1 MQQVQTEPEIRTL
14 IPTLSNCLPG
24 EYTDSPTQRAWT
36 LLLPPLL
43 TIASWR
49 RGCDY
54 MDSVQGHSVCFRL
67 LTSHRRQMASRQW
80 GWGSATPP
88 SGEKI
93 PEFPSL
99 FRVTLWNKG
108 LDFKTLACAVVV
120 MFTKHLLC
128 SLIVSVPVNM
138 VPVNRG
144 WRYSPL
150 WTHCFKAFPGVAQKC
165 SGGIPRFGSKSTEV
179 RTQPFPAV
187 CELVIFFLMLVR
199 SITLLQFC
207 SKAFQDSQV
216 TALINYCISC
226 FTYPNYLPV
235 AQTMAFFKFFFFSC
249 SFW

>member
-1 MQQVQTEPEIRTL
+1 MQILQPNGRELHGSRP
-14 IPTLSNCLPG
+14 CLP
-24 EYTDSPTQRAWT
+24 
-36 LLLPPLL
+36 
-43 TIASWR
+43 IASWR

-54 MDSVQGHSVCFRL
+54 VDSVQGHSVCFHL
-67 LTSHRRQMASRQW
+67 LTSHRRQTASRQR
-80 GWGSATPP
+80 GWGLSHTTQWREDPRI
-88 SGEKI
+88 SKCLQGYLME
-93 PEFPSL
+93 
-99 FRVTLWNKG
+99 KG
-108 LDFKTLACAVVV
+108 LDFKTLACAVAVL
-120 MFTKHLLC
+120 FTKHLLR
-128 SLIVSVPVNM
+128 SLIVS

-150 WTHCFKAFPGVAQKC
+150 WTHCFKAFPGVAQKHSC
-165 SGGIPRFGSKSTEV
+165 RIPRFGSKSTEV

-187 CELVIFFLMLVR
+187 CELVSFFLMLVR

>member
-1 MQQVQTEPEIRTL
+1 
-14 IPTLSNCLPG
+14 
-24 EYTDSPTQRAWT
+24 
-36 LLLPPLL
+36 
-43 TIASWR
+43 
-49 RGCDY
+49 
-54 MDSVQGHSVCFRL
+54 
-67 LTSHRRQMASRQW
+67 MASRQW
-80 GWGSATPP
+80 GWGVGHTTQCREDLRIS
-88 SGEKI
+88 K
-93 PEFPSL
+93 SL
-99 FRVTLWNKG
+99 QGYLMEQRPGF
-108 LDFKTLACAVVV
+108 LDSCLCCGVV
-120 MFTKHLLC
+120 FTKHLLC
-128 SLIVSVPVNM
+128 SLIVSVPVNT

-165 SGGIPRFGSKSTEV
+165 SSRIPRFGSKSTEV

-226 FTYPNYLPV
+226 FTHPNYLPV